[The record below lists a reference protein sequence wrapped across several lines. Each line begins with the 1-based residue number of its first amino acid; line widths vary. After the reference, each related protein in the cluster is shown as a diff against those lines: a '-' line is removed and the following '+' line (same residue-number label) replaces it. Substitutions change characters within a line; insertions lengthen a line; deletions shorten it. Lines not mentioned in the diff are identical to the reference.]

1 MEAGMTEVHDHRP
14 AAGAGRSEKK
24 EEMALPV
31 AIIISSIISSLMI
44 GAALV
49 GMENLSRYELI
60 VPSTGT
66 AWRIDRL
73 TGEVVIC
80 RAAGRTQ
87 NSADLDTPA
96 GSLCWVP
103 TEQWLNR

>member
-1 MEAGMTEVHDHRP
+1 MSELEHQGAP
-14 AAGAGRSEKK
+14 AAAGGAGKK

-49 GMENLSRYELI
+49 GMQNLSRYELI

-73 TGEVVIC
+73 TGEVVLC
-80 RAAGRTQ
+80 RAMGRTES
-87 NSADLDTPA
+87 SAEVDTPA
-96 GSLCWVP
+96 GSMCWTP
-103 TEQWLNR
+103 SAQWLNR

>member
-1 MEAGMTEVHDHRP
+1 MTEGQDHRP
-14 AAGAGRSEKK
+14 AASAVRSEKK

-87 NSADLDTPA
+87 NSADVDTPA
-96 GSLCWVP
+96 GSLCWAP